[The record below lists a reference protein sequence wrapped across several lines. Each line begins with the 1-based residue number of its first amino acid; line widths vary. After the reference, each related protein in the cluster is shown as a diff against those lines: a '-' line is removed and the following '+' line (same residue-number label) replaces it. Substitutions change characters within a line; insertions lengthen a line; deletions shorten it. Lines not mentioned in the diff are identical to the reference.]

1 MEKWNIG
8 ENIKNIRLSRNLTL
22 EALANNLNAKY
33 PNGINFNKGKLSKWE
48 NNKEEPMLSSIRLLA
63 DYYNVTIEDLSKGN
77 IKSNINVIYEKLD
90 EVRQNNVL
98 SYAEEQLE
106 EQNKVINLSDY
117 LEEDL
122 YGYASAG
129 TGQQVFD
136 NPVET
141 IRLHKS
147 DVPTQHY
154 DLTLQVV
161 GDSMEPA
168 FKDGEYIFIKKT
180 ESLRNGQF
188 GVFIINGESYL
199 KKVYVEEDHL
209 RLVSLNDKY
218 EDLIFTEDE
227 GITLVGQVVL

>member
-1 MEKWNIG
+1 MRTNDEI
-8 ENIKNIRLSRNLTL
+8 
-22 EALANNLNAKY
+22 
-33 PNGINFNKGKLSKWE
+33 
-48 NNKEEPMLSSIRLLA
+48 
-63 DYYNVTIEDLSKGN
+63 VTIIESKMNEMEMSMSELARRVGMA
-77 IKSNINVIYEKLD
+77 KSAVSRYFNRTREFPLNRVNDFSEVLHLNPAYVLGFEEKAKEAKIVEIY
-90 EVRQNNVL
+90 N
-98 SYAEEQLE
+98 QLE
-106 EQNKVINLSDY
+106 KPRQEKVFNFATNELDQQNKVIRLSEY
-117 LEEDL
+117 MEEGL

-147 DVPTQHY
+147 DIPLQPY
-154 DLTLQVV
+154 DLILQVV

-180 ESLRNGQF
+180 DSLRNGQF

-218 EDLIFTEDE
+218 EDLIFTEGD

>member
-1 MEKWNIG
+1 MENEKVFA
-8 ENIKNIRLSRNLTL
+8 ERLRKAREGKNLTQT
-22 EALANNLNAKY
+22 ELAEEMGYKNY
-33 PNGINFNKGKLSKWE
+33 TTVSKWE
-48 NNKEEPMLSSIRLLA
+48 SGSSLPRGKELKMLSKLF
-63 DYYNVTIEDLSKGN
+63 DLSTDYLLGMDLVLAQSNLLN
-77 IKSNINVIYEKLD
+77 IYNQLSSP
-90 EVRQNNVL
+90 RQ
-98 SYAEEQLE
+98 SYVYSVAEEQLE
-106 EQNKVINLSDY
+106 EQNKVVNLSDY
-117 LEEDL
+117 IEEDL

-136 NPVET
+136 NPIES

-154 DLTLQVV
+154 DITLKVV

-199 KKVYVEEDHL
+199 KKVYVEDDHL

-218 EDLIFTEDE
+218 EDLIFTADD

>member
-1 MEKWNIG
+1 MRTNEEIITIIENRMNEMDISMSELARRVGMAKSAVSRYLNRTREFPLNRVNEFSEVLHLNPAYVLGFEEEARESKLVNI
-8 ENIKNIRLSRNLTL
+8 
-22 EALANNLNAKY
+22 
-33 PNGINFNKGKLSKWE
+33 
-48 NNKEEPMLSSIRLLA
+48 
-63 DYYNVTIEDLSKGN
+63 YN
-77 IKSNINVIYEKLD
+77 
-90 EVRQNNVL
+90 
-98 SYAEEQLE
+98 QLE
-106 EQNKVINLSDY
+106 PPRQEYVYSVAEQQLEDQNKVIQLSDY
-117 LEEDL
+117 IEEDL

-129 TGQQVFD
+129 TGQHVFD
-136 NPVET
+136 NPIES

-154 DLTLQVV
+154 DITLKVV

-180 ESLRNGQF
+180 DRLRNGQF

-199 KKVYVEEDHL
+199 KKVYVEDDHL

-218 EDLIFTEDE
+218 EDLIFTEED